1 MSKNTVR
8 STRTPK
14 PRTKRARRQVET
26 SQFEAFVLRI
36 LRAYGRRVAD
46 GDIEALR
53 GLAGLTAEVDAVT
66 RLAVTELR
74 KVPYS
79 YSWSE
84 IADRLGVNKSA
95 AHERYGDRSN
105 KHGLDVRLKEAGLA
119 VTLPTLVQVFADHHP
134 GDPAASRCPGC
145 GYRYPDGQS
154 DCPTNATVRPILRRR
169 RHEDD
174 AVVARLSPVQFAD
187 LIGTTKPRNYRATA
201 VRQSALTALVPD
213 RPTPLFDFH
222 GKDPAQ

>member
-1 MSKNTVR
+1 MTAQPTRPVR
-8 STRTPK
+8 K
-14 PRTKRARRQVET
+14 RTKRHSENTEFDAFAR
-26 SQFEAFVLRI
+26 RI
-36 LRAYGRRVAD
+36 LRAYGRRVAS

-53 GLAGLTAEVDAVT
+53 SLSGLAAELDAVT
-66 RLAVTELR
+66 RLAVTQLR
-74 KVPYS
+74 KPPYS

-84 IADRLGVNKSA
+84 IADRLGISKQA
-95 AHERYGDRSN
+95 AQQRYGERTERGALDR
-105 KHGLDVRLKEAGLA
+105 RLLEAGMSVPVA
-119 VTLPTLVQVFADHHP
+119 ALVQVFADHHP

-145 GYRYPDGQS
+145 GYRYPDGQY

-187 LIGTTKPRNYRATA
+187 LIGTSKPPKYRAAA

-213 RPTPLFDFH
+213 RPASLFDLH
-222 GKDPAQ
+222 GKDHA